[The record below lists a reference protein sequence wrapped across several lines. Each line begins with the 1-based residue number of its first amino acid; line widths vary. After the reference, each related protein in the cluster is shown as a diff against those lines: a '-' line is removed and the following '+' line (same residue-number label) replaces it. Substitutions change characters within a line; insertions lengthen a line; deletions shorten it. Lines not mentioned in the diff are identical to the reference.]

1 MSHAK
6 LIGVGFFAGIFM
18 ILAACGGKIHYPS
31 YYVLNLPP
39 PTPQAGQSR
48 PLQGSAAVRQFS
60 APGFLRAGPIVYRQS
75 PEQLG
80 FYNYDRWAVDPRSAV
95 TGAFVQVLESRGIF
109 QSVRLFDGRATP
121 DYLIT
126 GTLNHLEEI
135 DQRHQV
141 LMNVSISAQLT
152 NVKTGDVVWSA
163 VSAQTTSPKGHAVP
177 DLVAGMSQSAD
188 QAINNL
194 VSSMQGRLVQLQA
207 SASKSIKEAGQE

>member
-1 MSHAK
+1 MSHAR
-6 LIGVGFFAGIFM
+6 LVSIVFFTGIFV

-31 YYVLNLPP
+31 YYVLSLPP
-39 PTPQAGQSR
+39 AAPQAGQSR

-60 APGFLRAGPIVYRQS
+60 APRFLRGGPIVYRQS

-80 FYNYDRWAVDPRSAV
+80 FYNYDRWAEDPRSTV

-109 QSVRLFDGRATP
+109 QSVRLFDGRAAP

-126 GTLNHLEEI
+126 GSINHLEEI

-141 LMNVSISAQLT
+141 LMDVSISAQLT
-152 NVKTGDVVWSA
+152 NVKTGDVAWSGVA
-163 VSAQTTSPKGHAVP
+163 SQTTSLKGHAVP

-188 QAINNL
+188 QAINSL

-207 SASKSIKEAGQE
+207 SASKGVKEAGQE